1 MRVLVLHDDLDDIPL
16 PREAVEQHVSEGRER
31 GQLAGHLSYDTA
43 VRRATLVLLLAAGC
57 VRDPDESLCPDV
69 AAGDLA
75 ITEIGGPQTGSD
87 TLKPWIELYNASGRS
102 VDLQGLKVRFLRLTG
117 EVSGETIVRRS
128 LVVDPGRYVVLGLA
142 VDEDR
147 PAYTDY
153 GISADFHISWPSQA
167 AVDVQS
173 CGARIDLLQYTS
185 LPKTGTYSLGVNPP
199 TAEANDLPANWC
211 TDTTTT
217 AGSFPGT
224 PQKANTAC
232 P

>member
-1 MRVLVLHDDLDDIPL
+1 MRG
-16 PREAVEQHVSEGRER
+16 AS
-31 GQLAGHLSYDTA
+31 
-43 VRRATLVLLLAAGC
+43 LVLLLSFAC
-57 VRDPDESLCPDV
+57 VRDPDDSLCPDV
-69 AAGDLA
+69 AAGDLV
-75 ITEIGGPQTGSD
+75 ITEIGGEQTGSD

-102 VDLQGLKVRFLRLTG
+102 VDLLGLKVRFRSLTG
-117 EVSGETIVRRS
+117 ADSTDTIVRRS
-128 LVVDPGRYVVLGLA
+128 LEVAPGAYVVLGLA
-142 VDEDR
+142 ADEER

-153 GISADFHISWPSQA
+153 GISADFHASWPTQA

-173 CGARIDLLQYTS
+173 CGVRVDVAQYGS
-185 LPKTGTYSLGVNPP
+185 LPKTGTYSLGTMPP